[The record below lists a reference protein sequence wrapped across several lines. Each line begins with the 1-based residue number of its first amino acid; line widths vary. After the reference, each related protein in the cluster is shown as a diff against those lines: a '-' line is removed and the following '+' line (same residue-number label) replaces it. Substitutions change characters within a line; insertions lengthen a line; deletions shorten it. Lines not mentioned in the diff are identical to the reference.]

1 MLLLKENTDIAPKD
15 KMRFIINLW
24 NNKKKQ
30 FYKINIMMT
39 DIECH

>member
-15 KMRFIINLW
+15 KMRF
-24 NNKKKQ
+24 
-30 FYKINIMMT
+30 YKINIMMT